1 MSRQTYYNL
10 RSLIKTKLLA
20 LNDDDGDDL
29 FVEVLDYGEA
39 QFTGYPSA
47 VVLISAGDG
56 EVRDT
61 ARNDRVFEFVIDLYQ
76 EYSEGGKT
84 KQEATDTMTK
94 AIDKVIES
102 FDTDNNLSGNVVF
115 IEVIPM
121 VLDTTVRSGTF
132 LFAQFKIR
140 CHDLVNNYT

>member
-10 RSLIKTKLLA
+10 AGLIKTKLLA

-47 VVLISAGDG
+47 VILVSAGDG

-61 ARNDRVFEFVIDLYQ
+61 ARNDRVFEFTIDLYQ

-84 KQEATDTMTK
+84 KKEARDAMVK
-94 AIDKVIES
+94 AIDKVIEA
-102 FDTDNNLSGNVVF
+102 FDTDNNLGGNVIF
-115 IEVIPM
+115 IEVIPLI
-121 VLDTTVRSGTF
+121 LDTVVRSGTF
-132 LFAQFKIR
+132 LFGQFKVR
-140 CHDLVNNYT
+140 CHDLVNNY